1 MFLIRRL
8 MFVVVFGFMSFSVSA
23 SPTEPVEGV
32 EYTRLQQ
39 IQPTDSAKKIEVL
52 EFFWYNCPH
61 CFAFEPQ
68 LAEWVKK
75 RGDTISFKR
84 VPVGFRESFV
94 PQQKLYYTLETM
106 GKLDTVHRAVFE
118 AIHVQRIKLDKEEAI
133 IDFVE
138 KQGVDRKKF
147 LEIYNSFTVQA
158 KVARVAQL
166 QVAYNIE
173 SVPTVAIDGRFITS
187 PSMVGATMRGASE
200 HAMHAAA
207 LQTMDAL
214 IARKK

>member
-1 MFLIRRL
+1 MSPLRRL
-8 MFVVVFGFMSFSVSA
+8 ITLVIFGLMSFSVSA
-23 SPTEPVEGV
+23 SPAEPVEGV
-32 EYTRLQQ
+32 EYTRMQQ

-52 EFFWYNCPH
+52 EFFWYNCSH

-84 VPVGFRESFV
+84 VPVGFRESFI
-94 PQQKLYYTLETM
+94 PQQKLYYTLEAM

-118 AIHVQRIKLDKEEAI
+118 AIHVQRMKLDKEEAI
-133 IDFVE
+133 VDFVE
-138 KQGVDRKKF
+138 KQGLDRKKF
-147 LEIYNSFTVQA
+147 LEVFNSFSVQA

-166 QVAYNIE
+166 QQAYNIE

-187 PSMVGATMRGASE
+187 PSLVGATMRSASE
-200 HAMHAAA
+200 HAMHAAT

-214 IARKK
+214 ITRKK

>member
-1 MFLIRRL
+1 MK
-8 MFVVVFGFMSFSVSA
+8 V
-23 SPTEPVEGV
+23 
-32 EYTRLQQ
+32 
-39 IQPTDSAKKIEVL
+39 
-52 EFFWYNCPH
+52 
-61 CFAFEPQ
+61 
-68 LAEWVKK
+68 
-75 RGDTISFKR
+75 
-84 VPVGFRESFV
+84 
-94 PQQKLYYTLETM
+94 
-106 GKLDTVHRAVFE
+106 
-118 AIHVQRIKLDKEEAI
+118 DKEEAI
-133 IDFVE
+133 VDFVE